1 VKLLLVV
8 GARFTLLRIRY
19 VVNLGLTFAFARI
32 FRQVQFYQLGLAN
45 VGWVVVVGKGL
56 ACVGVVLDSQTFFT

>member
-1 VKLLLVV
+1 MKLLLVV

-19 VVNLGLTFAFARI
+19 FVDLGLTVAFARI
-32 FRQVQFYQLGLAN
+32 FGHVQFYHLGLADF
-45 VGWVVVVGKGL
+45 GGVVVVGKGL

>member
-19 VVNLGLTFAFARI
+19 FVDLGLTVAFARI
-32 FRQVQFYQLGLAN
+32 FGQVQFYHLGLADF
-45 VGWVVVVGKGL
+45 GWVVVVGKGL
-56 ACVGVVLDSQTFFT
+56 ACVGVVLYSQTFFT

>member
-8 GARFTLLRIRY
+8 GARLTLLRIGY
-19 VVNLGLTFAFARI
+19 VVDLGLTVAFARI
-32 FRQVQFYQLGLAN
+32 FGQVQFYHLGLAD
-45 VGWVVVVGKGL
+45 VGWVVVVGEGL